1 MVITISNL
9 YGTGAPHIARRAADA
24 LSYRYIDRQL
34 PVVVATRLRISPEQ
48 VEENEDTGR
57 SLSERLLTGL
67 ERGTPELGEASIAPA
82 FDRELVD
89 AVAQAVREFADA
101 GDSVIVGRGGALVLR
116 GRPDVLRI
124 FIHAPRQWRVERLI
138 AAFGSGRNVVE
149 AEIDRVDRMRAEY
162 VNDWYGAKFGDP
174 GNYDLCIDSSAF
186 EQRQATEL
194 ILTAVRL
201 RAHK

>member
-1 MVITISNL
+1 
-9 YGTGAPHIARRAADA
+9 
-24 LSYRYIDRQL
+24 
-34 PVVVATRLRISPEQ
+34 
-48 VEENEDTGR
+48 
-57 SLSERLLTGL
+57 
-67 ERGTPELGEASIAPA
+67 
-82 FDRELVD
+82 VD

-101 GDSVIVGRGGALVLR
+101 GNSVIVGRGGALVLKD
-116 GRPDVLRI
+116 RPGVLRI

-201 RAHK
+201 RAHQ

>member
-9 YGTGAPHIARRAADA
+9 YGTGAPHIARRAAEA

-67 ERGTPELGEASIAPA
+67 ERGTPELGEASLAPA

-89 AVAQAVREFADA
+89 AVAQAVREFADT
-101 GDSVIVGRGGALVLR
+101 GDCVIVGRGGAQVLK
-116 GRPDVLRI
+116 GRPDVMRV

-138 AAFGSGRNVVE
+138 AAFGSARTIVE

-186 EQRQATEL
+186 DQQDATEL

-201 RAHK
+201 RAHQ